1 MLQLLVCSDVHTY
14 ADNIGLAIDR
24 LDRVDAVLIAGD
36 LETEI
41 DRIREYTGSLPLYA
55 VCGNNDYFLDTD
67 YPQELLIDIS
77 DHGPAQKTEA
87 PSPSFYPSIV
97 DIRELSYNTVPEKL
111 TSVPQILS
119 RFAPA
124 AVLEKF
130 CQDKKPAEISHRIL
144 LTHGNIYNV
153 PDTGRLARR
162 ASLWDADI
170 VIFGHTHDFT
180 DYDQKD
186 KNIRFLN
193 PGCLLGDPA
202 STIRRFAGYEI
213 CSFALLRIG
222 FGGEISFTRMR
233 L

>member
-87 PSPSFYPSIV
+87 PAPCYYPSIV

-144 LTHGNIYNV
+144 
-153 PDTGRLARR
+153 DTSEDLKNRG
-162 ASLWDADI
+162 
-170 VIFGHTHDFT
+170 T
-180 DYDQKD
+180 DY
-186 KNIRFLN
+186 
-193 PGCLLGDPA
+193 A
-202 STIRRFAGYEI
+202 EES
-213 CSFALLRIG
+213 
-222 FGGEISFTRMR
+222 
-233 L
+233 